1 MERVNLEGTTIS
13 FRHGGSG
20 SLAVFLHGFALDSRM
35 WLNQLPRLSDH
46 RWCVAP
52 DLRAHGE
59 SDPAVD
65 PVHSPELMAGD
76 VAELIVGLGA
86 HVADVI
92 GFSMG
97 GYVALALLE
106 RHPALVRSV
115 VLADTKATADSEEAR
130 KGRDAGIVTLLGGG
144 RTAYAEGLIPKFVSA
159 DADAHVVGAVRTMI
173 ESTPYET
180 LVADLRGMRDRPDRT
195 HVLEALAVPCL
206 AIVGEH
212 DVLTPPAD
220 AAWIADHA
228 PGTTVVEI
236 SGAGHM
242 SPMER
247 PAAVSDAIRAFWEA
261 G

>member
-1 MERVNLEGTTIS
+1 MEGTTIS
-13 FRHGGSG
+13 FRQQGSG
-20 SLAVFLHGFALDSRM
+20 ALAIFLHGFGPDSRM
-35 WLNQLPRLSDH
+35 WLNQLQGLDDQ

-52 DLRAHGE
+52 DLRAHGQ
-59 SDPAVD
+59 SAPAVD
-65 PVHSPELMAGD
+65 PVHSPELLAD
-76 VAELIVGLGA
+76 DIAEMIVGLGA
-86 HVADVI
+86 HVADLV

-130 KGRDAGIVTLLGGG
+130 KGRDAGIATLLEGG
-144 RTAYAEGLIPKFVSA
+144 RTAFAGGLISKFVAA
-159 DADAHVVGAVRTMI
+159 DADAQVVGAVRTMI

-195 HVLEALAVPCL
+195 HVLEALRVPCL

-212 DVLTPPAD
+212 DVLTPPSD
-220 AAWIADHA
+220 AAWIAQHA
-228 PGTTVVEI
+228 QGTTVVEI

-242 SPMER
+242 SPMEQ